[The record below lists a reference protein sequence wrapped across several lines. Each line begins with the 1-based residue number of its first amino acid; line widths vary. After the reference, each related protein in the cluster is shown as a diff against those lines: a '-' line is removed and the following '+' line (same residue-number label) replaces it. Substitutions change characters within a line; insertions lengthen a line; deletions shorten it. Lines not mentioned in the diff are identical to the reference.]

1 MPQPSATGPIWF
13 ASEVRCLHE
22 KKGYFDMGFFDRFSA
37 HDEDDFLEN
46 EETEMPESPA
56 KSAPAARTKKQF
68 VLLRPNDPSNE
79 QLFAIADHLMN
90 RESVILNLELIAKDS
105 RHFVDFLSGVAFA
118 LQGQTKKVAAHT
130 FLITPGGV
138 EVSGDIA
145 ATLEPELKF

>member
-1 MPQPSATGPIWF
+1 
-13 ASEVRCLHE
+13 
-22 KKGYFDMGFFDRFSA
+22 MGFLDRFSSRD
-37 HDEDDFLEN
+37 DEDEVLS
-46 EETEMPESPA
+46 EEDDELSESPA
-56 KSAPAARTKKQF
+56 KASPTARTRKQF

-145 ATLEPELKF
+145 SSLDPELKF